1 MCKYNKISHL
11 ELKCEFEDELSKES
25 KPKLRKCSEKQS
37 KKESEEKSK
46 KDSEEKSRKESEAK
60 DEKMSDEK
68 ADKNSSNKTSF
79 AKNEFQEIKNY
90 RKEVSKMNIFKR
102 KKIAIDKYNNF
113 VDNNIKKED
122 NENIKDKYIKIMSL
136 LLIDNTNKDIVKLY
150 LNFIKSNS
158 NFIKENKLLPYEI
171 EINNYKIIFT
181 VDEMKQIEKD
191 IKKKSQKDIFLD
203 YILSLSKK
211 VEGKINFEI
220 GKSIKDS
227 ATKELNNLFLF
238 NTPIEFDNEELI
250 YYKNYYNIIYE
261 TSKQK
266 DYEMEK
272 YLENKKNV
280 IKYILKKDLYN
291 NKDIIYNKD
300 KMNLLNIYL
309 LKEKIT
315 NDSKEEGTVNFNRL
329 IQKLPVTIKDFQEL
343 AKKTKNKKNILHKQ
357 YQKYF
362 IEHKYKYAK
371 NDNNSFENKMKKN
384 NPKRKKYLWKES
396 ISSEYSLNVNLVIS
410 LENACIQN
418 LFDSR
423 LEKIID
429 VKMFYNLNK
438 LMNDN
443 DLTPYVCDIKKFLKT
458 IVDKKVY
465 QQAIKK
471 LFPNDYNSLIS
482 NNNEEIKQYIDERI
496 KFCPFQNLDL
506 SGITDKLSCYSF
518 IPSINF
524 RLTESEKEEEL
535 DDYFKINE
543 KKENKEIYIVG
554 LTIVN
559 SIHEVNHANQ
569 AIIFFKGNDKT
580 LIDSTERII
589 KDNIPVSEGGI
600 SLKFILFGDLLERLN
615 LFECLYILNEKNY
628 EQELDEF
635 RENFRKIVDIVKE
648 TKGETEF
655 IKIENGIFKIL
666 YEKAIKD
673 IKQLI
678 NDLDNNSILTIPQ
691 IYIEKSKFSKNN
703 MVCIIRH
710 KCAVFGGYKPH

>member
-11 ELKCEFEDELSKES
+11 ELKCEFEDELRKES

-158 NFIKENKLLPYEI
+158 NFTKENKLLPYEI

-181 VDEMKQIEKD
+181 IDEMKQIEKD

-266 DYEMEK
+266 DEEIED
-272 YLENKKNV
+272 YLENKNNV

-309 LKEKIT
+309 LKEKIS

-496 KFCPFQNLDL
+496 KFYPFQNLDL

-580 LIDSTERII
+580 LIDSPERII
-589 KDNIPVSEGGI
+589 KDNIPLSEGGI
-600 SLKFILFGDLLERLN
+600 SLEFLLFGDVLERPN

-628 EQELDEF
+628 DQELDEF

-655 IKIENGIFKIL
+655 IKIENGIFKNL
-666 YEKAIKD
+666 YEKAIAE

-678 NDLDNNSILTIPQ
+678 NDLDNNSILTLPQ
-691 IYIEKSKFSKNN
+691 IYIEKSKFPKNN
-703 MVCIIRH
+703 LKCIIRH

>member
-11 ELKCEFEDELSKES
+11 ELKCEFEDELRKES

-291 NKDIIYNKD
+291 NKDIISNKD

-309 LKEKIT
+309 LKEKIS

-362 IEHKYKYAK
+362 IEHKYKSAK
-371 NDNNSFENKMKKN
+371 DDNKSFENKMKKN
-384 NPKRKKYLWKES
+384 NLKGKKYLWKEG
-396 ISSEYSLNVNLVIS
+396 ISYNLKVNLVIS

-423 LEKIID
+423 LEKISD
-429 VKMFYNLNK
+429 VRMFYNLKK
-438 LMNDN
+438 LMSDN
-443 DLTPYVCDIKKFLKT
+443 DLTPYISDIKKFLKK

-471 LFPNDYNSLIS
+471 LFPNDYNTLIS

-506 SGITDKLSCYSF
+506 SGITDKLSFYSF

-569 AIIFFKGNDKT
+569 SIIFFKGNDKT
-580 LIDSTERII
+580 LIDSPERII
-589 KDNIPVSEGGI
+589 KDNIPVSEDGI

-628 EQELDEF
+628 DQELDEF

-678 NDLDNNSILTIPQ
+678 NDLDNNSILTLPQ
-691 IYIEKSKFSKNN
+691 IYIEKSKVSKNN